1 MRKLMVLLA
10 ALVGFSVLCLAAD
23 PGILTVVLTT
33 DPPNIDP
40 AVVTDYEA
48 GIVTYNVYEG
58 LLDYNLTDY
67 SIKPDLATSWEVA
80 PDGMSATFTL
90 RQGVKFHDGTPFNA
104 DAVKY
109 SIERT
114 QAMNQAPATYLTPI
128 TRIEIV
134 DAYTIKLYSNAPYAF
149 WEDALAT
156 RKALGIVSPTYVQAH
171 ATASDPWAT
180 DWMSQHCCGT
190 GPYMLDTW
198 QIGQYVKLVQN
209 AAYWGGWSADQF
221 TTVFIKTVAEPSVE
235 ELMIKSGDAD
245 IAFDVPETD
254 LATLDADANI
264 YAKSLPGMAQLFF
277 PMKCSKGP
285 FADIRIRK
293 AVSYALDLQAIVAV
307 YPGAEVA
314 QGAIPRSMLG
324 ADPTLPVIP
333 HDPEIARDL
342 LAEAGYAPG
351 QLTLTLTYVAG
362 VEWERRAALIAQ
374 QNLADVGINL
384 NVEAMPWSVIFPL
397 LTNADQSPDW
407 YIFYSAARFA
417 DPNGILWETFSTAAM
432 DGSGFNN
439 GYSNP
444 AFDALLN
451 QATMTT
457 DRDARAALYRQADQI
472 LVQDMPAIFV
482 WEMPYSFVYRESVKG
497 VVPELIDRTYH
508 FYDLYRG

>member
-1 MRKLMVLLA
+1 MRKLIVALA
-10 ALVGFSVLCLAAD
+10 MLVGFAVLGLAAD

-58 LLDYNLTDY
+58 LLDYNLADY

-80 PDGMSATFTL
+80 SDGKSATFHL

-104 DAVKY
+104 EAVKY
-109 SIERT
+109 SIERC
-114 QAMNQAPATYLTPI
+114 QAMGQAPSTYLTTI
-128 TRIEIV
+128 TKIEIL
-134 DAYTIKLYSNAPYAF
+134 DDYTIRLSTDQTWAF

-156 RKALGIVSPTYVQAH
+156 RKGLAIVSPTYVQAH
-171 ATASDPWAT
+171 ATASDPWAA
-180 DWMSQHCCGT
+180 DWMSQHTCGT
-190 GPYMLDTW
+190 GPYMMQEW
-198 QIGQYVKLVQN
+198 QVGQYVKLVQN
-209 AAYWGGWSADQF
+209 PDYWGGWKSDQF
-221 TTVFIKTVAEPSVE
+221 TTVFIKTVREPSVE

-245 IAFDVPETD
+245 IAYDCPETD
-254 LATLDADANI
+254 LPALDADPNI
-264 YAKSLPGMAQLFF
+264 YAKALPGMAQLFF

-293 AVSYALDLQAIVAV
+293 AVAYALDLQSIAAV

-324 ADPTLPVIP
+324 ADPTLPIIP
-333 HDPEIARDL
+333 HDPEISKLL

-384 NVEAMPWSVIFPL
+384 NVESMPWSVIFPL
-397 LTNADQSPDW
+397 LADPNQSPDW

-417 DPNGILWETFSTAAM
+417 DPNGILWETFSTTAL
-432 DGSGFNN
+432 GPSGFNN
-439 GYSNP
+439 GYSNS
-444 AFDALLN
+444 AFDALLD
-451 QATMTT
+451 QASMTP

-482 WEMPYSFVYRESVKG
+482 WEMPYDFVYRESVKG